1 VIDVGTE
8 ATSPRLFES
17 SGKRA
22 NYITLSHCWGNTE
35 HQPVQ
40 TTTQTLLQH
49 YKEIS
54 WEALGQTFRD
64 AILITRELG
73 LQFLWIDSLCIIQ
86 DSGSD
91 WETESAR
98 MAEVYLNSLMTLA
111 ATASL
116 NSSGGCLFPR
126 SPINVGLGNTE
137 TDLST
142 GEKIQLGRV
151 IPEVADT
158 FVRKPVRHGH
168 DNICMK
174 RGGIETGAP
183 LLSRAWVYQET
194 VMSPRTVH
202 FHSEELIWEC
212 REDVS
217 CECGYFKF
225 PEVHEEIYGMARH
238 VTNTW
243 KSPFAMLQFDNK
255 GLGSAENMLD
265 EWYRIIDAYSGLK
278 LTHDGDRLPALAGL
292 ACRFAEALDTSY
304 LAGLWLSDLWK
315 GLLWRRNSDVTCRR
329 LSGPK
334 ATIPTWSWAS
344 IIPIHDTTAAPSIE
358 YSRDR
363 SIEVDDSFTIL
374 SAKCPLLSKNAF
386 GQVNGGLLQVKGAL
400 AEIPPL
406 QNQGKEPLLL
416 SDNSKRFVSPG
427 DNLVLDIV
435 SPRGISEEVLPG
447 DTLHCL
453 TVGYLKHQE
462 GRITQN
468 TQRLYLVLKNVQGRT
483 FKRVGFLSQADKG
496 ANWLQDAEVA
506 EVEII

>member
-1 VIDVGTE
+1 CNSLHRSCNILTKPQLPTRVIDVGTE

-91 WETESAR
+91 WETESAG

-116 NSSGGCLFPR
+116 NSSGR
-126 SPINVGLGNTE
+126 A
-137 TDLST
+137 
-142 GEKIQLGRV
+142 

-344 IIPIHDTTAAPSIE
+344 I
-358 YSRDR
+358 
-363 SIEVDDSFTIL
+363 
-374 SAKCPLLSKNAF
+374 
-386 GQVNGGLLQVKGAL
+386 
-400 AEIPPL
+400 
-406 QNQGKEPLLL
+406 
-416 SDNSKRFVSPG
+416 
-427 DNLVLDIV
+427 
-435 SPRGISEEVLPG
+435 
-447 DTLHCL
+447 
-453 TVGYLKHQE
+453 
-462 GRITQN
+462 
-468 TQRLYLVLKNVQGRT
+468 
-483 FKRVGFLSQADKG
+483 
-496 ANWLQDAEVA
+496 
-506 EVEII
+506 